1 MSAERI
7 KILEDTIERLEGQ
20 LARERET
27 RTTAESLAEH
37 ELTVLF
43 ERHRETELLRAVT
56 AAANEAK
63 SPEFAV
69 RTVLQRWSQF
79 TGWPVAH
86 LFVVVDGPSP
96 RLVSSGFIHADIPE
110 RYTPFLEASRTLEFV
125 PGSQLPGRVMLSGKA
140 CSIQDVT
147 ELEGYSRS
155 DVAAAVGLH
164 GAFLFPVLVA
174 QKVVAVVECYS
185 PDAIQAED
193 SFCELA
199 GQVGIQFGRVLERQR
214 GELALMKS
222 RDEME
227 NQVKD
232 RTEELQVAN
241 EDLASTA
248 RLKDQFLASMSHELR
263 TPLNAVLGF
272 ADILLDGLQGELNE
286 KQSRSITYIK
296 DSGQHLLELINDILD
311 LSKIEAGEEQLTI
324 EEMRVCDVCEQ
335 SLKLV
340 RSQAVKKNIGLV
352 VECQEEL
359 PFLMAD
365 QRRVRQILANLLSN
379 AVKFTP
385 EAGQVGLRVT
395 QELDHIRFSVTDSG
409 IGISAEDQK
418 KLFKPFIQLDSRL
431 SRQYNGTG
439 LGLSLVSRL
448 TELHGGK
455 VELESAVGS
464 GCCFSVILPLISA
477 TLDQTETQL
486 EPHLLERSAFE
497 RSHVSTTA
505 PLVLLTEDNA
515 ATRESIETYLIA
527 SGYQLVHAASG
538 KEAIEKAEEL
548 HPAVILMDI
557 QMAEMDGFEAM
568 RILRQ
573 RPATAKIP
581 IVALTALAMSGD
593 RERCLEAGANDYLS
607 KPVSLKKLTAVID
620 AHLHCSTS

>member
-1 MSAERI
+1 
-7 KILEDTIERLEGQ
+7 
-20 LARERET
+20 
-27 RTTAESLAEH
+27 
-37 ELTVLF
+37 
-43 ERHRETELLRAVT
+43 
-56 AAANEAK
+56 
-63 SPEFAV
+63 
-69 RTVLQRWSQF
+69 
-79 TGWPVAH
+79 
-86 LFVVVDGPSP
+86 
-96 RLVSSGFIHADIPE
+96 
-110 RYTPFLEASRTLEFV
+110 
-125 PGSQLPGRVMLSGKA
+125 
-140 CSIQDVT
+140 
-147 ELEGYSRS
+147 
-155 DVAAAVGLH
+155 
-164 GAFLFPVLVA
+164 
-174 QKVVAVVECYS
+174 
-185 PDAIQAED
+185 
-193 SFCELA
+193 
-199 GQVGIQFGRVLERQR
+199 
-214 GELALMKS
+214 
-222 RDEME
+222 
-227 NQVKD
+227 
-232 RTEELQVAN
+232 
-241 EDLASTA
+241 
-248 RLKDQFLASMSHELR
+248 
-263 TPLNAVLGF
+263 
-272 ADILLDGLQGELNE
+272 
-286 KQSRSITYIK
+286 
-296 DSGQHLLELINDILD
+296 
-311 LSKIEAGEEQLTI
+311 
-324 EEMRVCDVCEQ
+324 
-335 SLKLV
+335 
-340 RSQAVKKNIGLV
+340 VKKNIGLV

-455 VELESAVGS
+455 VELESAAGA

-593 RERCLEAGANDYLS
+593 RERCLEAGESEKTDRCDRCPSALLHKLNL
-607 KPVSLKKLTAVID
+607 KRPHVSIPWNLIPRTSRFSSPMMNCMAESCW
-620 AHLHCSTS
+620 APCSNRMATSCSLPKMG

>member
-1 MSAERI
+1 
-7 KILEDTIERLEGQ
+7 
-20 LARERET
+20 
-27 RTTAESLAEH
+27 
-37 ELTVLF
+37 
-43 ERHRETELLRAVT
+43 
-56 AAANEAK
+56 
-63 SPEFAV
+63 
-69 RTVLQRWSQF
+69 
-79 TGWPVAH
+79 
-86 LFVVVDGPSP
+86 
-96 RLVSSGFIHADIPE
+96 
-110 RYTPFLEASRTLEFV
+110 
-125 PGSQLPGRVMLSGKA
+125 
-140 CSIQDVT
+140 
-147 ELEGYSRS
+147 
-155 DVAAAVGLH
+155 
-164 GAFLFPVLVA
+164 
-174 QKVVAVVECYS
+174 
-185 PDAIQAED
+185 
-193 SFCELA
+193 
-199 GQVGIQFGRVLERQR
+199 
-214 GELALMKS
+214 
-222 RDEME
+222 
-227 NQVKD
+227 
-232 RTEELQVAN
+232 
-241 EDLASTA
+241 
-248 RLKDQFLASMSHELR
+248 
-263 TPLNAVLGF
+263 VLGF

-286 KQSRSITYIK
+286 QQSRSITYIK
-296 DSGQHLLELINDILD
+296 DSGQHLLEPIKDILD
-311 LSKIEAGEEQLTI
+311 LSKIEAVEDQLTI

-352 VECQEEL
+352 VKCQEEL

-379 AVKFTP
+379 AVKFPP

-455 VELESAVGS
+455 VELESAAGA

-486 EPHLLERSAFE
+486 EPHLQERSAFE

-593 RERCLEAGANDYLS
+593 RERCLEAGESEKTDRCDRCPSALLHKLNL
-607 KPVSLKKLTAVID
+607 KRPHVSIPWNLIPRTSRFSSPMMNCMAESCW
-620 AHLHCSTS
+620 APCSNRMATSCSLPKMG